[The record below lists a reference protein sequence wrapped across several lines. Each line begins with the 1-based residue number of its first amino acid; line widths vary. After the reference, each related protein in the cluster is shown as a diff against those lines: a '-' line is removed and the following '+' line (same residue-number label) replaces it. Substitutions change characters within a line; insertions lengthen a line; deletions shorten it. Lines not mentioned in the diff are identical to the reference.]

1 MKSLWESILDVDTNI
16 DELEIPEK
24 PKVSKKDYP
33 YYEQAWYDILNHM
46 LDSNYSSRDYAV
58 YIKIYKEWM
67 SEWTCYVDLEFYF
80 DECDEYIDWEK
91 NIDSFITKE
100 GDIKKISEYLDDLI
114 TEFSQE
120 ADRSRMSTGS
130 NSILYALYDDEN
142 VFVVQAL
149 QNREFIGPKYNKY
162 FNDIKK
168 VLKIHGIKL

>member
-1 MKSLWESILDVDTNI
+1 M
-16 DELEIPEK
+16 
-24 PKVSKKDYP
+24 
-33 YYEQAWYDILNHM
+33 
-46 LDSNYSSRDYAV
+46 
-58 YIKIYKEWM
+58 
-67 SEWTCYVDLEFYF
+67 
-80 DECDEYIDWEK
+80 EK